1 MQTYDIDILDYIRTG
16 HDRAITRAELSD
28 LTGID
33 DRTIRD
39 MIHYARRDI
48 PILNMQD
55 GRGYFVPDM
64 NILEERMMLMKYIR
78 QEESRLKSIG
88 WALKTARR
96 TAKNCNM
103 EVDTDELKPKNDC
116 RRGQQ
121 FCGSNGDADVVGLPG
136 IHIECKRVEKL
147 NIYEAVEQSINDARE
162 GEMPTVMHRKNHKDW
177 LVTMTM
183 EDWMKLYEKQ
193 RIHRDQ

>member
-1 MQTYDIDILDYIRTG
+1 MNSNRKGKEGERELATLLR
-16 HDRAITRAELSD
+16 DR
-28 LTGID
+28 
-33 DRTIRD
+33 
-39 MIHYARRDI
+39 Y
-48 PILNMQD
+48 
-55 GRGYFVPDM
+55 GY
-64 NILEERMMLMKYIR
+64 K
-78 QEESRLKSIG
+78 
-88 WALKTARR
+88 
-96 TAKNCNM
+96 
-103 EVDTDELKPKNDC
+103 C

-183 EDWMKLYEKQ
+183 EDWMKLYERRLHK
-193 RIHRDQ
+193 D